1 MNIFRVR
8 GISLDL
14 VKRRLDKGLYRRLD
28 VFQEDVFSCFE
39 RARKLSRTD
48 SQAFED
54 SVEMQSFF
62 IRQRDEVQ
70 YDVISYSI
78 FFITCR
84 SIILKN

>member
-1 MNIFRVR
+1 MFIRDKLNKTCFRVR

-14 VKRRLDKGLYRRLD
+14 IKRRLDRGLYRRLD
-28 VFQEDVFSCFE
+28 IFQEDVFSCFE

-62 IRQRDEVQ
+62 IRQRD
-70 YDVISYSI
+70 DVSI
-78 FFITCR
+78 DR
-84 SIILKN
+84 